1 MSLQYLIYI
10 FAYFKKNQGIRHIFI
25 TMVSETHRR
34 IVSSLYRQSL
44 RLSKSWISRRDL
56 WRVKALE
63 IRQQFDEN
71 KNVKDPRKIH
81 YLVSNTQALLV
92 KYAHPDPIIPPQR
105 PGGTKYERNVFPP
118 QGEGKLIY
126 S

>member
-1 MSLQYLIYI
+1 
-10 FAYFKKNQGIRHIFI
+10 
-25 TMVSETHRR
+25 MVSETHRR

-118 QGEGKLIY
+118 QGEVIKGDW
-126 S
+126 